1 MLAWYY
7 NIPLFNILGVL
18 AMAIISPLIKER
30 KTVRYLTC
38 ILFAVS
44 GIFSLILTFILLP
57 ENESFVYQ
65 AGFFPAPWGNE
76 LKCGV
81 FEAFM
86 AAVFA
91 FVMLFSVLGGMR
103 DLKKDLEKKIAQY
116 YYMML
121 DLLFA
126 SMLAIIF
133 SNDLFTAYVF
143 IEINTV
149 GAFFIVMAKEKD
161 DTYLATVHYFV
172 MSMLGSGL
180 ILLSIAILYAITGH
194 LNMTHLFES
203 IKTIYAAGVYR
214 LPLMVASGLMTVG
227 LFVKSALF
235 PFQSWLPKASSSATS
250 ASSAI
255 LSGLVTKSYIIMVIK
270 VYYRV
275 FGIQT
280 VKGLGIHALLLI
292 FGVIAMLGGS
302 LSAIR
307 QTDIKKMI
315 ACSSISQIGYIYVGI
330 GLATPL
336 GLLAAVYHIV
346 VHAITK
352 ADMFII
358 AGDIVSRTGT
368 KDLRALDD
376 IGPRMPVTTGMF
388 VICALSMVG
397 IPLLMGFSSKWNF
410 AAASVESGNFAVI
423 IALVVSTL
431 LNAVYYF
438 PPIIRGC
445 FSENAQ
451 KAARWSC
458 QAPFAEIWPHA
469 VLTALIVLFGV
480 FSGPLTSLIQT
491 GLMNFF

>member
-1 MLAWYY
+1 MLPWYY

-18 AMAIISPLIKER
+18 AMAILSPLIKNR

-38 ILFAVS
+38 VLFAVS

-57 ENESFVYQ
+57 QNESFVYH

-91 FVMLFSVLGGMR
+91 FVMLFSVLGGMS
-103 DLKKDLEKKIAQY
+103 DLKRDLEKKIAQY

-121 DLLFA
+121 DVLFA

-133 SNDLFTAYVF
+133 TNDIFTAYVF

-180 ILLSIAILYAITGH
+180 ILLSIAILYAVTGQ
-194 LNMTHLFES
+194 LNMAYLFDS
-203 IKTIYAAGVYR
+203 IQALYASGAYR
-214 LPLMVASGLMTVG
+214 LPLMVAAGLMTVG

-235 PFQSWLPKASSSATS
+235 PFHTWLPKASSSATS

-255 LSGLVTKSYIIMVIK
+255 LSGLVTKGYIILLIK

-280 VKGLGIHALLLI
+280 VKELGITSLLLF
-292 FGVIAMLGGS
+292 FGIIAMIGGS

-315 ACSSISQIGYIYVGI
+315 ACSSVSQIGYIYVGI

-352 ADMFII
+352 ADMFVI
-358 AGDIVSRTGT
+358 AGSIVSQTGT
-368 KDLRALDD
+368 RDLRRLDD
-376 IGPRMPVTTGMF
+376 IGPRMPVTAAMF
-388 VICALSMVG
+388 TICALSMVG
-397 IPLLMGFSSKWNF
+397 IPLLMGFNSKWNF
-410 AAASVESGNFAVI
+410 ASASVESGNVIVI
-423 IALVVSTL
+423 IALVLSTL
-431 LNAVYYF
+431 LNAFYYF
-438 PPIIRGC
+438 PPMIRGY
-445 FSENAQ
+445 FSSGAQ
-451 KAARWSC
+451 QAQRWSG
-458 QAPFAEIWPHA
+458 QAPFKEIWPHA
-469 VLTALIVLFGV
+469 VLTALIVLFGI
-480 FSGPLTSLIQT
+480 FSGPLTSLIHA

>member
-1 MLAWYY
+1 MLPWYY

-18 AMAIISPLIKER
+18 AMAILSPLIKER

-38 ILFAVS
+38 LLFAVS

-57 ENESFVYQ
+57 ENESFVYSV
-65 AGFFPAPWGNE
+65 GFFPAPWGNE
-76 LKCGV
+76 LRCGV

-91 FVMLFSVLGGMR
+91 FVMLLSVLGGMK
-103 DLKKDLEKKIAQY
+103 DLKIDLEKKIAQY

-121 DLLFA
+121 DVLFA

-133 SNDLFTAYVF
+133 TNDIFTAYVF
-143 IEINTV
+143 VEINTV

-172 MSMLGSGL
+172 MSMLASGL
-180 ILLSIAILYAITGH
+180 ILLSIAVLYTITGH
-194 LNMTHLFES
+194 LNMQYLFDS
-203 IKTIYAAGVYR
+203 IKLLYASGAYR
-214 LPLMVASGLMTVG
+214 LPLMVSAGLMTVG

-235 PFQSWLPKASSSATS
+235 PFHSWLPKASSSATS

-255 LSGLVTKSYIIMVIK
+255 LSGLITKGYIILLIK
-270 VYYRV
+270 MYYRV
-275 FGIQT
+275 YGIDTIKSLGITALLVIFGI
-280 VKGLGIHALLLI
+280 
-292 FGVIAMLGGS
+292 IAMIGGS

-315 ACSSISQIGYIYVGI
+315 ACSSVSQIGYIYVGI

-336 GLLAAVYHIV
+336 GLLAAVYHII
-346 VHAITK
+346 VHALTK

-358 AGDIVSRTGT
+358 AGNIVSRSSTR
-368 KDLRALDD
+368 DLRALNDV
-376 IGPRMPVTTGMF
+376 GPRMPVTMGMF
-388 VICALSMVG
+388 IVCALSMVG
-397 IPLLMGFSSKWNF
+397 IPLLMGFNSKWNF
-410 AAASVESGNFAVI
+410 AAASIDSGNIAII

-431 LNAVYYF
+431 LNAFYYF

-445 FSENAQ
+445 FSKQ
-451 KAARWSC
+451 ARDAKRWAD
-458 QAPFAEIWPHA
+458 QAPLAEIWPHA
-469 VLTALIVLFGV
+469 VLTALIVLFGL
-480 FSGPLTSLIQT
+480 FSGQLTSLIQT